1 MERCIKAITYQLR
14 FCRNIEISTYIG
26 DGGCIGYEVS
36 ASNDDGIEYYEVDCE
51 GLLFIYT
58 RYRNL

>member
-1 MERCIKAITYQLR
+1 MG
-14 FCRNIEISTYIG
+14 N
-26 DGGCIGYEVS
+26 GGWIGYEVS
-36 ASNDDGIEYYEVDCE
+36 ASNDDGIEYYAVDCE